1 VAAQHDDDGAPI
13 PFCGSN
19 RFDDASEIAR
29 DQNVRKGF
37 KECGETAILA
47 GW

>member
-1 VAAQHDDDGAPI
+1 VPAKHDDDGAPI
-13 PFCGSN
+13 LFCVSN

-37 KECGETAILA
+37 QECGEAAILA